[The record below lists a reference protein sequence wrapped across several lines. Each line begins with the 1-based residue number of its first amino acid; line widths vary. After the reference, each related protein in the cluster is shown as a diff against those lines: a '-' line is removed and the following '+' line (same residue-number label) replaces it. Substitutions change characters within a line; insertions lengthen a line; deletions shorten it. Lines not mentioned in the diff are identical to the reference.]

1 MILRFQIE
9 RMERGGCHHPFLL
22 MIRIG
27 IEEKGMSGMD
37 RITMQSTVCA
47 AKNQVSCD
55 LAGEAVILSLDQG
68 MYYTMNPVGA
78 RIWSM
83 LQTSMPVQ
91 EILDS
96 LMSEF
101 EIGAETCEVIPIK
114 NDTVCIAQV
123 FVKIKQLSGFDKIYR
138 SLHHPHHIFL

>member
-27 IEEKGMSGMD
+27 IEEKGMSGMG

-101 EIGAETCEVIPIK
+101 EIGAETCEADLLAVLEDLAREGLIEVE
-114 NDTVCIAQV
+114 D
-123 FVKIKQLSGFDKIYR
+123 
-138 SLHHPHHIFL
+138 

>member
-1 MILRFQIE
+1 
-9 RMERGGCHHPFLL
+9 
-22 MIRIG
+22 
-27 IEEKGMSGMD
+27 MD

-101 EIGAETCEVIPIK
+101 EIGAETCEADLLAVLEDLAREGLIEVE
-114 NDTVCIAQV
+114 D
-123 FVKIKQLSGFDKIYR
+123 
-138 SLHHPHHIFL
+138 